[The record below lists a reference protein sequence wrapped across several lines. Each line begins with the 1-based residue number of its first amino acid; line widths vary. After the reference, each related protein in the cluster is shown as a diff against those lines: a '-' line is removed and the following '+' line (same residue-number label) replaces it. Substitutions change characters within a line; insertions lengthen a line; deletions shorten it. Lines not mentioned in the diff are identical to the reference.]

1 MSYLQS
7 YLDFF
12 YKYMTNINI
21 NININVFY
29 KYMISFPFHNGIQS
43 SLSDH
48 LDHPL
53 HRCQL
58 IKQQKHL

>member
-1 MSYLQS
+1 M
-7 YLDFF
+7 F
-12 YKYMTNINI
+12 
-21 NININVFY
+21 FY

>member
-12 YKYMTNINI
+12 YKYMT